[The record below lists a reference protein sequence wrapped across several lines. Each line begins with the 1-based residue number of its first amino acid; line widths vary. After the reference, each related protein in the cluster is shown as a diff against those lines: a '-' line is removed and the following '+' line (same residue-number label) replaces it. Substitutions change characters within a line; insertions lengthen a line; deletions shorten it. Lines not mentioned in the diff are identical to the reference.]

1 MRTEVWGSLIAGV
14 AQLVE
19 QRIRNAEVRGSNPL
33 TGTIFAVR
41 KLTGIINL
49 EVI

>member
-1 MRTEVWGSLIAGV
+1 MTNNQRNPIAGV

-33 TGTIFAVR
+33 TGTIFVEAITR
-41 KLTGIINL
+41 NIFA